1 MAAGMRANV
10 AADAA
15 LRAASGGSGRMDRE
29 WAAVLAQV
37 PLFDGLSRRHLKRI
51 AGCARARR
59 FESGSLIVG
68 RGRPGGT
75 FYVILD
81 GEAAVDLPSGRSKKL
96 RAGDYFGEM
105 ALLDGAPRSA
115 DVRATTETLTM
126 EIGRTAF
133 GRLLKQEPQIPL
145 ALLQTL
151 AARVR
156 HLEG

>member
-1 MAAGMRANV
+1 
-10 AADAA
+10 
-15 LRAASGGSGRMDRE
+15 MDRE
-29 WAAVLAQV
+29 WIGVLEQV
-37 PLFDGLSRRHLKRI
+37 PLFEGLSRRHLKRI

-59 FESGSLIVG
+59 FERGSLIVG
-68 RGRPGGT
+68 RGRPGAT

-81 GEAAVDLPSGRSKKL
+81 GEAEVDLPTGRAKRLK
-96 RAGDYFGEM
+96 AGDYFGEM

-133 GRLLKQEPQIPL
+133 GRLLKQDAQIPL

>member
-1 MAAGMRANV
+1 MRANA

-15 LRAASGGSGRMDRE
+15 LRARGGAERMDRE
-29 WAAVLAQV
+29 WVGVLAQV

-68 RGRPGGT
+68 RGRPGAT

-81 GEAAVDLPSGRSKKL
+81 GEAAVDLPTGRAKRLK
-96 RAGDYFGEM
+96 AGDYFGEM
-105 ALLDGAPRSA
+105 SLLDGAPRSA

-133 GRLLKQEPQIPL
+133 GRLLRQEPQIVL

>member
-1 MAAGMRANV
+1 MAAGMRANA

-15 LRAASGGSGRMDRE
+15 LRVRGGSERMDRD
-29 WAAVLAQV
+29 WIGVLEQV
-37 PLFDGLSRRHLKRI
+37 PLFEGLSRRHLKRV

-59 FESGSLIVG
+59 FEQGSLIVG
-68 RGRPGGT
+68 KGRPGAT

-81 GEAAVDLPSGRSKKL
+81 GEAEVDLPTGRAKRL

-115 DVRATTETLTM
+115 DVRAATETLTM

-133 GRLLKQEPQIPL
+133 GRLLKQDPQIAL